1 MRFSPCFGLLCDS
14 FWPWKIQGVLS
25 WPFFLEEIMKSA
37 VALATFLINDEV
49 KNELIKFLKS
59 KDFENL
65 SVKEKK
71 EFIIEL
77 KNTSYS
83 LKNLYNL
90 FALSYER
97 LLKKDDSTFSD
108 LDTMMSVFVEEFNNI
123 QMEELGNILE
133 KSKKCKKTTATEL
146 ESYFAEQFKNI
157 QTEEFEEFLK
167 NASDKQK

>member
-1 MRFSPCFGLLCDS
+1 MRFFPLFPDYFGNS
-14 FWPWKIQGVLS
+14 IWPWKMQGVLS

-97 LLKKDDSTFSD
+97 LLKEDDSTFSD
-108 LDTMMSVFVEEFNNI
+108 LDTLLSVFVEEFNNI
-123 QMEELGNILE
+123 QKEELGKMISKN
-133 KSKKCKKTTATEL
+133 KSKYKKTTAAEL
-146 ESYFAEQFKNI
+146 EAYFAEQFKNI
-157 QTEEFEEFLK
+157 QTEEFEK
-167 NASDKQK
+167 NDI

>member
-1 MRFSPCFGLLCDS
+1 
-14 FWPWKIQGVLS
+14 
-25 WPFFLEEIMKSA
+25 MKSA

-108 LDTMMSVFVEEFNNI
+108 LDTLLSVFVEEFKNI
-123 QMEELGNILE
+123 QKEELGKMISKN
-133 KSKKCKKTTATEL
+133 KSKYKQTTSTE
-146 ESYFAEQFKNI
+146 
-157 QTEEFEEFLK
+157 
-167 NASDKQK
+167 

>member
-1 MRFSPCFGLLCDS
+1 MEAAVGLAIFQFDD
-14 FWPWKIQGVLS
+14 V
-25 WPFFLEEIMKSA
+25 
-37 VALATFLINDEV
+37 V
-49 KNELIKFLKS
+49 KNVFFEFFKS

-71 EFIIEL
+71 EFMIEL

-97 LLKKDDSTFSD
+97 LLKKDDSTFSN
-108 LDTMMSVFVEEFNNI
+108 LDTLMSVFVEEFKNI
-123 QMEELGNILE
+123 QMEEFVKRISKN
-133 KSKKCKKTTATEL
+133 KSKCKKTTAAEL

-157 QTEEFEEFLK
+157 QTEEFEKMISKTKSKCEK
-167 NASDKQK
+167 K

>member
-1 MRFSPCFGLLCDS
+1 M
-14 FWPWKIQGVLS
+14 QGVLS

-108 LDTMMSVFVEEFNNI
+108 LDTLLSVFVEEFKNI
-123 QMEELGNILE
+123 QKEELGKMISKN
-133 KSKKCKKTTATEL
+133 KSKYKQTTSTEL
-146 ESYFAEQFKNI
+146 EAYFAEQFKNI
-157 QTEEFEEFLK
+157 QTEEFEK
-167 NASDKQK
+167 NDR